1 MFGSFLCMQS
11 AIAYAPSTQRSM
23 GDTTVVVDATSRTLQ
38 LSHRYLDPA
47 TLVVTTL
54 NGDTVDNDGLLNLDP
69 TRGRIQWLQ
78 TPRDSLHLSYRY
90 LPVVVLDTLQ
100 RRSPLR
106 ASAVDSLVAGETITT
121 MTARDPFEQSGR
133 YASNLRRSGHILRGV
148 QVGSGR
154 DVSLE
159 SGLHLSLD
167 GRLARDIEVRALLD
181 DRTLP
186 IQPEGTSRRLTEL
199 DQVYIDVTAGRTRG
213 RFGDYRLD
221 FDAGRYGQIDRR
233 LEGGLLESTQPD
245 WSAKAAGAV
254 TRAVYHSNR
263 FQGSDGIQGPYRLS
277 GRNGERDLIIIG
289 GSETVWVDGIKRQR
303 GELADYTIDYS
314 RGEIT
319 FTPHLPIS
327 SESRIEVDFEYSPEA
342 FPRNLYAAQA
352 GFSSPDER
360 FRAKVNFAVE
370 GDDPERPIG
379 FDMSPSIRS
388 TLANADPGDG
398 VAYVP
403 SADSLGANQGDYTRV
418 DSTWT
423 DGTTYSVFR
432 FVEPDE
438 EGDPRGEWQVLFSEI
453 GSGQGDYERTY
464 DPLLGN
470 YRFAWV
476 GPGEGSWVA
485 ARRLPLPEER
495 RNAAFSFALDPGD
508 WLSLGADI
516 GVSQYDPNT
525 LARSDSERN
534 GLAQNYTASI
544 TPWTTEE
551 KRHPLQLDLNL
562 RREQAQYSPFSR
574 TRDAEFD
581 RTWGLDSLTA
591 NLEER
596 ETGARFM
603 VNPANGIQF
612 DAGYGEL
619 ERFAPD
625 ASTSP
630 LTYASTRLDAGTRI
644 NRKKLNLSGR
654 YETIQSDR
662 SSEGSGYSSQ
672 WDRAQGAAAYTIGSL
687 FRPSIDGEWEER
699 DLVNRLGDLGTFA
712 GHRYNR
718 WRASWGVLPVQGHD
732 GSLFYQQRNRY
743 RQVDQESYDPLYSEW
758 STGGQWRWK
767 PLLLPLQTDLELSHS
782 EKSYEVA
789 DSSDVTSDLAALRA
803 GWSPLNGALTSDL
816 NYRLSR
822 TVTRPSVL
830 IAYPVPVGQGDYIR
844 VGDEYIYDPEIGDI
858 ILRPEPTGDALPTTD
873 LAAAINLDWS
883 PHRLPGGRGQIDG
896 FGWEDISLVTQLE
909 AQEITRWDQSSD
921 IYLLRLSNFQTDS
934 TVSGRL
940 FLRQEVYLF
949 RPSRTFNARI
959 RYEAEERLTN
969 LYLTG
974 PERNGRD
981 AWDLR
986 TRHALGRD
994 VDLENE
1000 GRYERRTKD
1009 FARRSTIDRFELN
1022 RLSSELSWRL
1032 SRIWRFS
1039 WQTRGLLDR
1048 DLGSGTDVR
1057 GLGLRPGLTWALRE
1071 RGRISLDFEALWI
1084 EAPVA
1089 VIPYDL
1095 ADGRPVGR
1103 NGRGNLRA
1111 DYRLGG
1117 NMTARAVYTVRLDA
1131 NRDPIHL
1138 ARVEVN
1144 AFF

>member
-1 MFGSFLCMQS
+1 MLLFAAAEATPFS
-11 AIAYAPSTQRSM
+11 PQRSV
-23 GDTTVVVDATSRTLQ
+23 GDTTVVVDSSSTLFN
-38 LSHRYLDPA
+38 LSHRFIDPA
-47 TLVVTTL
+47 TLSVTTSS
-54 NGDTVDNDGLLNLDP
+54 GDTLQTSEILELDP
-69 TRGRIQWLQ
+69 TRGQIRWLVP
-78 TPRDSLHLSYRY
+78 TSDTLHLSYRY

-106 ASAVDSLVAGETITT
+106 AAEVDSLVAGETISTIP
-121 MTARDPFEQSGR
+121 ARDPFEQSGR
-133 YASNLRRSGHILRGV
+133 YGSNLRRSGHILRGV

-186 IQPEGTSRRLTEL
+186 IQPEGTSRRLNEL

-221 FDAGRYGQIDRR
+221 FDAGRYGKIDRR
-233 LEGGLLESTQPD
+233 LEGGLLETNQPD

-254 TRAVYHSNR
+254 TRAVFHTNR

-277 GRNGERDLIIIG
+277 GRNGERDLIVIG
-289 GSETVWVDGIKRQR
+289 GSETVWVDGIQRQR

-319 FTPHLPIS
+319 FTPHLPIT
-327 SESRIEVDFEYSPEA
+327 SESRIEIDFEYSPEA
-342 FPRNLYAAQA
+342 FPRNLYAAEA
-352 GFSSPDER
+352 GFNSPDER
-360 FRAKVNFAVE
+360 FRATVNLAVE
-370 GDDPERPIG
+370 GDDPDRPIG

-388 TLANADPGDG
+388 SLADANAGDG

-403 SADSLGANQGDYTRV
+403 SADSLGTNQGDYTRV

-423 DGTTYSVFR
+423 DGTTYSIFR
-432 FVEPDE
+432 FVEPDD
-438 EGDPRGEWQVLFSEI
+438 EGDPQGEWQVLFSEI
-453 GSGQGDYERTY
+453 GAGEGDYERTY

-470 YRFAWV
+470 YRFSWV

-495 RNAAFSFALDPGD
+495 RNAAFSFALEPGD

-525 LARSDSERN
+525 LARGDALRD
-534 GLAQNYTASI
+534 GIAQDYTASL
-544 TPWTTEE
+544 TPWTTDE
-551 KRHPLQLDLNL
+551 KRHPIQLDLNL
-562 RREQAQYSPFSR
+562 RREQALYSPFSR
-574 TRDAEFD
+574 TRNAEFD

-596 ETGARFM
+596 ETGARLQAY
-603 VNPANGIQF
+603 PTAGIQF
-612 DAGYGEL
+612 DAGYGTL
-619 ERFAPD
+619 ERFAPES
-625 ASTSP
+625 STTP
-630 LTYASTRLDAGTRI
+630 LTYTSERIDAGTRI
-644 NRKKLNLSGR
+644 NQKQLSLSGR

-662 SSEGSGYSSQ
+662 SSDGLGYASQ
-672 WDRAQGAAAYTIGSL
+672 WDRARGQASYTIGSL
-687 FRPSIDGEWEER
+687 FRPGVDAEWEKR
-699 DLVNRLGDLGTFA
+699 DLTNWRPGSSIYA

-718 WRASWGVLPVQGHD
+718 WRTSWGVLPVRGHD
-732 GSLFYQQRNRY
+732 GSLFYQQRNRES
-743 RQVDQESYDPLYSEW
+743 QSGQDQFDPLYSEW

-767 PLLLPLQTDLELSHS
+767 PLLLPLQTDVELSHS
-782 EKSYEVA
+782 EKSFDIA

-803 GWSPLNGALTSDL
+803 GWSPFNGALTSDL

-830 IAYPVPVGQGDYIR
+830 IAYPVPTGQGDYIR

-858 ILRPEPTGDALPTTD
+858 ILRPEATGDALPTTD

-883 PHRLPGGRGQIDG
+883 PHRLPGGKGRIDG

-909 AQEITRWDQSSD
+909 AQEITRWDRSSD
-921 IYLLRLSNFQTDS
+921 IYLLRLTNFQTDS
-934 TVSGRL
+934 TVNGRL
-940 FLRQEVYLF
+940 FLRQEMYLF

-959 RYEAEERLTN
+959 RYEAEQRLTN

-974 PERNGRD
+974 AERNGRD
-981 AWDLR
+981 AWNLR

-994 VDLENE
+994 FDLENE

-1009 FARRSTIDRFELN
+1009 FARRSTVDRFELN
-1022 RLSSELSWRL
+1022 RLSSEVTWRL
-1032 SRIWRFS
+1032 SRIWKLS

-1048 DLGSGTDVR
+1048 ELGSGTDVQ
-1057 GLGLRPGLTWALRE
+1057 GLGLRPAVTWALRE
-1071 RGRISLDFEALWI
+1071 RGRVTLDFEALWI